1 MPTLIE
7 VRRAD
12 SPSAGALL
20 DWDRHRS
27 RPKQEGVIMEVPLAV
42 LADSANVSQEGKLNI
57 MGIFS
62 QINAQSLPLQY
73 PHMALVFSLVA
84 QVPETG
90 RTHQAVISC
99 MDEDGGKLFEAN
111 ATIEVNVEDPSRPAT
126 INQIIN
132 LQLMEFRKE
141 GDYSF
146 NILLNNELKR
156 SVTLT
161 VKLVG

>member
-1 MPTLIE
+1 
-7 VRRAD
+7 
-12 SPSAGALL
+12 
-20 DWDRHRS
+20 
-27 RPKQEGVIMEVPLAV
+27 
-42 LADSANVSQEGKLNI
+42 
-57 MGIFS
+57 
-62 QINAQSLPLQY
+62 
-73 PHMALVFSLVA
+73 
-84 QVPETG
+84 
-90 RTHQAVISC
+90 

-111 ATIEVNVEDPSRPAT
+111 ATIEVDIQDPTKPAT
-126 INQIIN
+126 INQIFN